1 MFHPKHNQMY
11 ALNINDVYDNKV
23 EEWKLKRNALI
34 LGLDQI
40 KLQITF
46 SGLSY
51 LNVGHTVNITVP
63 STERVFEQTPGII
76 QHPEHL
82 IDKYLS
88 GTYLITAL
96 KHMIA
101 WNAGKPVYTMFAE
114 VTKDALADVPS
125 FGGKE

>member
-1 MFHPKHNQMY
+1 M
-11 ALNINDVYDNKV
+11 
-23 EEWKLKRNALI
+23 I

-40 KLQITF
+40 KLHITF
-46 SGLSY
+46 SGISY
-51 LNVGHTVNITVP
+51 LSVGHTVNITVP

-101 WNAGKPVYTMFAE
+101 FNAGKPVYTMFAE
-114 VTKDALADVPS
+114 VTKDALGDVPS
-125 FGGKE
+125 FGGKK